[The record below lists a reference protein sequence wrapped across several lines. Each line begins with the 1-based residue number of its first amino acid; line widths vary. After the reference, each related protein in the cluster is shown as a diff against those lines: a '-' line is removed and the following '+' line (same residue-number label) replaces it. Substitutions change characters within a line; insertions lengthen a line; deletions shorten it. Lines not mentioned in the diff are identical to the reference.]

1 MLKETREILKE
12 HEAWLSRRMGQ
23 NQVIDPSFLKK
34 MIDYANV
41 TERDVVLEIGAGVG
55 NLTLMLAGR
64 ARTVIAVEKDE
75 KLVEILRKRLKGRTN
90 VRLLQGDFLD
100 MDLPEFNKIVSNLPY
115 SISSEIMF
123 RLLEFNFDLAVLMF
137 QKEFAERLV
146 AKPGSENYGRLTV
159 NTYYRAEVELLEEVP
174 PTAFFP
180 QPKVSSAI
188 VRLKPRK
195 PPFTV
200 KEEKVFSD
208 VVRALFQHRRQL
220 VRNALLHSFSEIFAG
235 KKMDKSEIRSFLNES
250 LPRKLLETRVV
261 DLTPENFG
269 EIANLITSP

>member
-55 NLTLMLAGR
+55 NLTLMLADR

-220 VRNALLHSFSEIFAG
+220 VRNALLHSFSEIFPG

>member
-220 VRNALLHSFSEIFAG
+220 VRNALLHSFSEIFPG
-235 KKMDKSEIRSFLNES
+235 KKMNKSEIRSFLNES

>member
-220 VRNALLHSFSEIFAG
+220 VRNALLHSFSEIFPG